1 MVIVHRYVRWSKG
14 QIFPPAKIASH
25 QAIQGLE
32 DSAWTSLTIN
42 MSAMTSSG
50 WTGLVFRPNRW
61 PQRLTGCST
70 GCSTG
75 NCGLRQDAR
84 NHWEQDRKA
93 NQKQVWS
100 RHLARFHMIS
110 PETCWGFITWL
121 VANRNFAGKK
131 LLAVSSLKDL
141 NEDEQLTTMRNCLD
155 TLEVAESTGWT
166 RGRVI

>member
-1 MVIVHRYVRWSKG
+1 MVIVHRYVRWSEG
-14 QIFPPAKIASH
+14 EIFPPAKIASH

-50 WTGLVFRPNRW
+50 WTGLVIRLTNRW
-61 PQRLTGCST
+61 PQRLT

-93 NQKQVWS
+93 HQKQVWS

-110 PETCWGFITWL
+110 HDFTTNLLRVHHLAGCKQELCRKKERFGWRWTAYNYEELFGYSGGCP
-121 VANRNFAGKK
+121 VNR
-131 LLAVSSLKDL
+131 
-141 NEDEQLTTMRNCLD
+141 MD
-155 TLEVAESTGWT
+155 TG
-166 RGRVI
+166 